1 LSSQPVF
8 ANLTTMRKA
17 FIAIAAF
24 LVTLTI
30 MLGLTYPP
38 LWWIAI
44 FTFPIVL
51 LGIYDLYQPKHSIVR
66 NYPVVGRL
74 RYFMEDLRPKVY
86 QYFVESDTN
95 GKPFSR
101 LSRSLIYQ
109 RAKME
114 NDTIPFGTQLD
125 VYENGYEWL
134 SHSIAAISHHELDEN
149 PRVLVGG
156 PNCLQPYSASIYN
169 ISAMSFGSLSQNAI
183 LALNG
188 GAKMGGFAHNTGE
201 GGISDYHK
209 NPGGDLI
216 WQIGTGYFGCRHHD
230 GKFNDDAFAEKAQAP
245 QIKMIEIKLS
255 QGAKPGHG
263 GILPARKVTPEIAR
277 IRLVKEGFDVISPP
291 AHSEFRTPLEM
302 LGFVKK
308 LRDLSGGK
316 PVGIKL
322 CIGRRSE
329 FFAICK
335 AMVETSTYVDFITVD
350 GGEGGTGASPQEF
363 SNAVGM
369 PLREA
374 VAFVYDVLT
383 GFGLKKHIK
392 IISSGKV
399 ASGFDL
405 VKNIALGADLCNS
418 ARGMMFALGCIQALE
433 CNSNTCPTG
442 VATQDASLMKGL
454 VVEDKTVRVFNF
466 HRLTVASAVEL
477 LGAAGLHHTHELTR
491 AYVNRRM
498 APNIMQ
504 SYMETYPY
512 IPEGSLLKT
521 PYPIRF
527 ELGMA
532 LSTSASFVPTDYK
545 VSLIDYTHA
554 NSFSDSLEGMSKS
567 SDN

>member
-1 LSSQPVF
+1 
-8 ANLTTMRKA
+8 MRKA

-30 MLGLTYPP
+30 MLGLMYPP

-44 FTFPIVL
+44 FTIPVVV

-66 NYPVVGRL
+66 NYPVIGRL
-74 RYFMEDLRPKVY
+74 RYFAEDLRPKVY

-134 SHSIAAISHHELDEN
+134 SHSIAAISHHELNEN

-156 PNCLQPYSASIYN
+156 PDCIQPYSASIYN

-201 GGISDYHK
+201 GGISDYHAG
-209 NPGGDLI
+209 PGGDLI

-230 GKFNDDAFAEKAQAP
+230 GRFNDEAFAERSKLDH
-245 QIKMIEIKLS
+245 IKMIEIKLS

-263 GILPARKVTPEIAR
+263 GILPAKKVTPEIAR

-291 AHSEFRTPLEM
+291 AHSEFSTPLEL

-335 AMVETSTYVDFITVD
+335 AMVESQVYVDFITVD

-374 VAFVYDVLT
+374 VAFVFDVLT
-383 GFGLKKHIK
+383 GFNLKKHIK
-392 IISSGKV
+392 IISSGKIS
-399 ASGFDL
+399 SGFDI

-477 LGAAGLHHTHELTR
+477 LGAAGLHHTYQLTR
-491 AYVNRRM
+491 AYVNRRV
-498 APNIMQ
+498 APNVMQ

-512 IPEGSLLKT
+512 IPEGSLLQS
-521 PYPIRF
+521 PFPIRF

-532 LSTSASFVPTDYK
+532 LSTSESFAPTDYK
-545 VSLIDYTHA
+545 VSLVDYTHA
-554 NSFSDSLEGMSKS
+554 NSFNDTIDNNTASSK
-567 SDN
+567 

>member
-1 LSSQPVF
+1 
-8 ANLTTMRKA
+8 MRKA

-24 LVTLTI
+24 LVSATLMI
-30 MLGLTYPP
+30 SFAWPP
-38 LWWIAI
+38 FYWAFI
-44 FTFPIVL
+44 FIGPIIL

-66 NYPVVGRL
+66 NYPVLGRL
-74 RYFMEDLRPKVY
+74 RYLAEDLRPKVY

-101 LSRSLIYQ
+101 LNRSLIYQ
-109 RAKME
+109 RAKRE

-134 SHSIAAISHHELDEN
+134 SHSIAAISHTELDED

-156 PNCLQPYSASIYN
+156 PECKQPYSASIYN

-188 GAKMGGFAHNTGE
+188 GAKLGNFAHNTGE
-201 GGISDYHK
+201 GGISDYHAS
-209 NPGGDLI
+209 PGGDLI

-230 GKFNDDAFAEKAQAP
+230 GSFNFEAFGEKAKTEQV
-245 QIKMIEIKLS
+245 KMIEIKLS

-263 GILPARKVTPEIAR
+263 GILPAKKVTPEIAR

-291 AHSEFRTPLEM
+291 AHSAFKTPLE
-302 LGFVKK
+302 LVAFVQK
-308 LRDLSGGK
+308 LRELSDGK
-316 PVGIKL
+316 PIGFKL

-335 AMVETSTYVDFITVD
+335 AMSETGIYVDFITVD
-350 GGEGGTGASPQEF
+350 GGEGGTGAAPQEF

-369 PLREA
+369 PLREG

-383 GFGLKKHIK
+383 GFNLKQHIK
-392 IISSGKV
+392 IIASGKV

-442 VATQDASLMKGL
+442 VATQDPSLMKGL
-454 VVEDKTVRVFNF
+454 VVEDKKVRVHNF
-466 HRLTVASAVEL
+466 HKLTVGSAVEL
-477 LGAAGLHHTHELTR
+477 LGAAGLQHTYQLSR
-491 AYVNRRM
+491 AYINRRI
-498 APNIMQ
+498 APNVMQ
-504 SYMETYPY
+504 SYMETFPY

-521 PYPIRF
+521 PYPLRF

-532 LSTSASFVPTDYK
+532 LSTSSSFAPTDYK
-545 VSLIDYTHA
+545 VSIVDYAHA
-554 NSFSDSLEGMSKS
+554 NSFNDQLPAAGQS
-567 SDN
+567 

>member
-1 LSSQPVF
+1 
-8 ANLTTMRKA
+8 MRKA

-149 PRVLVGG
+149 PRVLIGG
-156 PNCLQPYSASIYN
+156 PDCLQPYSASIYN

-183 LALNG
+183 LSLNG

-230 GKFNDDAFAEKAQAP
+230 GKFNYEAFAEKSQSP
-245 QIKMIEIKLS
+245 QIKMVEIKLS

-263 GILPARKVTPEIAR
+263 GILPAKKVTPEIAR

-291 AHSEFRTPLEM
+291 AHSEFKTPLEM
-302 LGFVKK
+302 MAFVKK

-322 CIGRRSE
+322 CVGRRSE

-335 AMVETSTYVDFITVD
+335 AMVETKTYVDFITVD

-374 VAFVYDVLT
+374 VAFVFDVLT

-392 IISSGKV
+392 IVSSGKV

-442 VATQDASLMKGL
+442 VATQDPGLMKGL

-477 LGAAGLHHTHELTR
+477 LGAAGLHHTYELTR
-491 AYVNRRM
+491 AYVNRRV

-512 IPEGSLLKT
+512 IPENSLLQT
-521 PYPIRF
+521 PYPLRF

-545 VSLIDYTHA
+545 VSLVDYAHA
-554 NSFSDSLEGMSKS
+554 NSFSDSIGGVSKS

>member
-1 LSSQPVF
+1 
-8 ANLTTMRKA
+8 MRKA

-24 LVTLTI
+24 LISATI
-30 MLGLTYPP
+30 MISLAWPP
-38 LWWIAI
+38 FYWAFI
-44 FTFPIVL
+44 FIGPIII

-101 LSRSLIYQ
+101 LNRSLIYQ

-134 SHSIAAISHHELDEN
+134 SHSIAAISHHELDES

-156 PNCLQPYSASIYN
+156 PDCIQPYSASIYN

-188 GAKMGGFAHNTGE
+188 GAKMGNFAHNTGE
-201 GGISDYHK
+201 GGISDYHA

-230 GKFNDDAFAEKAQAP
+230 GSFNDDAFAERSKSEQV
-245 QIKMIEIKLS
+245 KMIEIKLS

-291 AHSEFRTPLEM
+291 SHSVFKTPLEM
-302 LGFVKK
+302 MAFVKK

-335 AMVETSTYVDFITVD
+335 AMIETGIYVDFITVD

-374 VAFVYDVLT
+374 VAFVYDVLV
-383 GFGLKKHIK
+383 GFALKKHIK

-399 ASGFDL
+399 TSGFDL

-442 VATQDASLMKGL
+442 VATQDQSLMKGL

-466 HRLTVASAVEL
+466 HRLTVGSAVEL
-477 LGAAGLHHTHELTR
+477 LGAAGLHHTYQLTR
-491 AYVNRRM
+491 AYVNRRV
-498 APNIMQ
+498 APNVMQ
-504 SYMETYPY
+504 SYMESFPY
-512 IPEGSLLKT
+512 IPEGSLLKS
-521 PYPIRF
+521 PYPLRF

-532 LSTSASFVPTDYK
+532 LSVSSSFVPTDYK
-545 VSLIDYTHA
+545 VSLVDYAHA
-554 NSFSDSLEGMSKS
+554 NSFTDTMDHEH
-567 SDN
+567 N

>member
-1 LSSQPVF
+1 
-8 ANLTTMRKA
+8 MRKA

-24 LVTLTI
+24 LVTLTV

-216 WQIGTGYFGCRHHD
+216 WQIGTGYFGCRHPD
-230 GKFNDDAFAEKAQAP
+230 GKFNDEAYAEKAQSP

-335 AMVETSTYVDFITVD
+335 AMVETGTYVDFITVD

>member
-1 LSSQPVF
+1 
-8 ANLTTMRKA
+8 MRKA

-44 FTFPIVL
+44 FTLPIVV

-74 RYFMEDLRPKVY
+74 RYFAETLRPKVY

-216 WQIGTGYFGCRHHD
+216 WQIGTGYFGCRHPD
-230 GKFNDDAFAEKAQAP
+230 GKFNDEAFTEKSKSQ

-291 AHSEFRTPLEM
+291 AHSEFKTPLEM
-302 LGFVKK
+302 LAFVKK

-335 AMVETSTYVDFITVD
+335 AMVETQTYVDFITVD

-374 VAFVYDVLT
+374 VAFVFDVLT
-383 GFGLKKHIK
+383 GFDLKKHIK

-442 VATQDASLMKGL
+442 VATQDESLMKGL

-466 HRLTVASAVEL
+466 HRLTVASAIEL
-477 LGAAGLHHTHELTR
+477 LGAAGLHHTYELTR

-498 APNIMQ
+498 SPNVMQ

-545 VSLIDYTHA
+545 VSLVDYTHA
-554 NSFSDSLEGMSKS
+554 NSFSDSIDGVSKS
-567 SDN
+567 SDS

>member
-1 LSSQPVF
+1 
-8 ANLTTMRKA
+8 MRKA

-30 MLGLTYPP
+30 LLGLIYPP

-44 FTFPIVL
+44 FTFPVVL

-66 NYPVVGRL
+66 NYPVIGRL
-74 RYFMEDLRPKVY
+74 RYFAEDLRPKVY

-156 PNCLQPYSASIYN
+156 PDCAQPYSASIYN

-183 LALNG
+183 LSLNG

-201 GGISDYHK
+201 GGISNYHS
-209 NPGGDLI
+209 NPGGDLV

-230 GKFNDDAFAEKAQAP
+230 GRFNDEAFADKSKSE

-263 GILPARKVTPEIAR
+263 GILPAKKVTPEIAK

-291 AHSEFRTPLEM
+291 AHSEFKTPMEM
-302 LGFVKK
+302 MRFVKK

-335 AMVETSTYVDFITVD
+335 AMVESNIYVDFITVD

-374 VAFVYDVLT
+374 VAFVFDVLT
-383 GFGLKKHIK
+383 GFNIKRHIK

-442 VATQDASLMKGL
+442 VATQDPSLMKGL

-477 LGAAGLHHTHELTR
+477 LGAAGLHHTYELTR
-491 AYVNRRM
+491 AYINRRV
-498 APNIMQ
+498 ATNVMQ
-504 SYMETYPY
+504 SYMETFPY
-512 IPEGSLLKT
+512 IPEGSLLQS

-532 LSTSASFVPTDYK
+532 LSTSASFAPTDYK
-545 VSLIDYTHA
+545 VSLVDYSHA
-554 NSFSDSLEGMSKS
+554 NSFNDTLENNAAS
-567 SDN
+567 SN

>member
-1 LSSQPVF
+1 
-8 ANLTTMRKA
+8 MRKA

-44 FTFPIVL
+44 FTFPIVA

-156 PNCLQPYSASIYN
+156 PDCLQPYSASIYN

-188 GAKMGGFAHNTGE
+188 GAKLGGFAHNTGE

-230 GKFNDDAFAEKAQAP
+230 GRFNDEAYAEKATQA

-263 GILPARKVTPEIAR
+263 GILPARKVSPEIAR

-291 AHSEFRTPLEM
+291 AHSEFKTPLEM
-302 LGFVKK
+302 LTFVKK

-335 AMVETSTYVDFITVD
+335 AMVETKTYVDFITVD

-374 VAFVYDVLT
+374 VAFVFDVLT

-392 IISSGKV
+392 IVSSGKV

-442 VATQDASLMKGL
+442 VATQDPSLMKGL
-454 VVEDKTVRVFNF
+454 VVDDKKVRVFNF
-466 HRLTVASAVEL
+466 HRLTVGSAVEL
-477 LGAAGLHHTHELTR
+477 LGAAGLHHTYELTR

-532 LSTSASFVPTDYK
+532 LSTSTSFVPTDYK
-545 VSLIDYTHA
+545 VSLVDYTHA
-554 NSFSDSLEGMSKS
+554 NSFSDSIDGVSKS

>member
-1 LSSQPVF
+1 
-8 ANLTTMRKA
+8 MRKA

-156 PNCLQPYSASIYN
+156 PNCIQPYSASIYN

-209 NPGGDLI
+209 NSGGDLI

-335 AMVETSTYVDFITVD
+335 AMVETGTYIDFITVD

>member
-1 LSSQPVF
+1 
-8 ANLTTMRKA
+8 MRKA

-24 LVTLTI
+24 LVALTI

-38 LWWIAI
+38 LWWMAI
-44 FTFPIVL
+44 FTFPLVI

-101 LSRSLIYQ
+101 LNRSLIYQ

-156 PNCLQPYSASIYN
+156 PDCAQPYAASIYN

-201 GGISDYHK
+201 GGISDYHAG
-209 NPGGDLI
+209 PGGDLV

-230 GKFNDDAFAEKAQAP
+230 GTFNYEAFAERSKSEQV
-245 QIKMIEIKLS
+245 KMIEIKLS

-263 GILPARKVTPEIAR
+263 GILPAKKVTPEIAR

-291 AHSEFRTPLEM
+291 AHSAFKTPLE
-302 LGFVKK
+302 LIGFVKK
-308 LRDLSGGK
+308 LRELSGGK

-322 CIGRRSE
+322 CIGRKSE
-329 FFAICK
+329 FFAVCK
-335 AMVETSTYVDFITVD
+335 AMSETGVYVDFITVD

-369 PLREA
+369 PLREG
-374 VAFVYDVLT
+374 VAFVYDVLI
-383 GFGLKKHIK
+383 GFNLKKHIK
-392 IISSGKV
+392 IIASGKI

-477 LGAAGLHHTHELTR
+477 LGAAGLHHPYQLTR
-491 AYVNRRM
+491 AYINRRI
-498 APNIMQ
+498 APNVMQ
-504 SYMETYPY
+504 SYMESFPY
-512 IPEGSLLKT
+512 IPEGSLLQT
-521 PYPIRF
+521 PYPLRF

-532 LSTSASFVPTDYK
+532 LSTSAGFAPTDYK
-545 VSLIDYTHA
+545 VSRVDYAHA
-554 NSFSDSLEGMSKS
+554 NSFGDDLEENK
-567 SDN
+567 